1 MVRMLSIYLL
11 ILFAG
16 AMTWYITNQLK
27 EAYAS
32 LKDNGTLS
40 TARPIFLLLA
50 FVLFSAAGAQSF
62 FESPDDIASH
72 ILLIITTILLSFALA
87 INKASLKG
95 LLHASKRYALKLK
108 MAIAYQLIKFGKRK

>member
-27 EAYAS
+27 EAYVS
-32 LKDNGTLS
+32 LKNNDTLS
-40 TARPIFLLLA
+40 AALA
-50 FVLFSAAGAQSF
+50 FVLFGAAGAQSF

-72 ILLIITTILLSFALA
+72 ILLIITTIVLSFALA

-95 LLHASKRYALKLK
+95 LLHTSKRYALKLK

>member
-1 MVRMLSIYLL
+1 MVRMLSVYLL
-11 ILFAG
+11 VLFAL

-32 LKDNGTLS
+32 LKNNGTLS
-40 TARPIFLLLA
+40 TTKPIFLLLA
-50 FVLFSAAGAQSF
+50 FVLFSAAGIQSF
-62 FESPDDIASH
+62 FETPDDIASH

-95 LLHASKRYALKLK
+95 LINVSKRYALKLK